1 MNLRIAFAAAGL
13 AMSLTSVPAAAQ
25 TANEDVKCLLASNL
39 FVKAEKDPG
48 KHQVAVLASYYY
60 LGRVDAR
67 LSGAQLSA
75 ALKTQAPTINAEN
88 AGPTMT
94 ACAKRVQ
101 GAAVAIQALGKSI
114 GGAAK

>member
-1 MNLRIAFAAAGL
+1 MDLRIAFAAAGL
-13 AMSLTSVPAAAQ
+13 LLTHAPAAAQ
-25 TANEDVKCLLASNL
+25 TADDDVKCLLASNL

-67 LSGAQLSA
+67 LSGAQLAA
-75 ALKTQAPTINAEN
+75 ALKTQAPTINAQN

-114 GGAAK
+114 GAPPK

>member
-1 MNLRIAFAAAGL
+1 MELRDAFAAAGL
-13 AMSLTSVPAAAQ
+13 ALALTSAPAAAQ
-25 TANEDVKCLLASNL
+25 TASDDVKCLLAANL

-48 KHQVAVLASYYY
+48 KHQVAVLSSYYY

-75 ALKTQAPTINAEN
+75 ALKAQAPTITAEN

-94 ACAKRVQ
+94 SCAKRVQ
-101 GAAVAIQALGKSI
+101 GSAMAIQTLGKSLT
-114 GGAAK
+114 APK

>member
-1 MNLRIAFAAAGL
+1 MDLRIAFAAAAL
-13 AMSLTSVPAAAQ
+13 ALTNAPAAAQ
-25 TANEDVKCLLASNL
+25 TANDDVKCLLASNL

-48 KHQVAVLASYYY
+48 KHQVAVLSSYYY

-67 LSGAQLSA
+67 LSGTQLSA
-75 ALKTQAPTINAEN
+75 ALKAQAPTINAEN

-101 GAAVAIQALGKSI
+101 GAATAIQALGKSI
-114 GGAAK
+114 TGAPK